1 MKNRII
7 SFLQD
12 HQIAIMS
19 AMLLGAIVLSI
30 TGEHTDPLTFTPHK
44 IGGLILIGGALGM
57 ALLPF
62 KPLPTKP
69 QYKVNG
75 VNEPCPCG
83 SGKKFKK
90 CCMPR

>member
-1 MKNRII
+1 MGNRII

-19 AMLLGAIVLSI
+19 VMLLGAIVLST
-30 TGEHTDPLTFTPHK
+30 TGEHTADPFTFTPHK
-44 IGGLILIGGALGM
+44 TGALILLVGAMGM

-62 KPLPTKP
+62 KPLPKKP
-69 QYKVNG
+69 QYK